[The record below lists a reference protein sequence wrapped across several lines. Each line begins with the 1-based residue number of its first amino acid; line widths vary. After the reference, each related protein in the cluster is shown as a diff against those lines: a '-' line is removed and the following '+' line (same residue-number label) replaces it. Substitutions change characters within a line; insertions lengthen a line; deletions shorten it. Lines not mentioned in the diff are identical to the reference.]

1 MNIGDHT
8 ESEIN
13 VANLNLASKAILDKL
28 NKVIRNV
35 DYNFDKYD
43 LGEAAKALYN
53 FVWNDF
59 ASWYV
64 EISKVDLQSDDEANK
79 INTKNVLIYTL
90 KAIIKMLHPFCPFIT
105 EELYQAL
112 PHDEESI
119 SISEWPK
126 ANPLFDDEQAS
137 LAFDDLCE
145 VITSI
150 RNERAKANKAPS
162 KPIDI
167 TISCKD
173 EDALNKLKA
182 AESYLI
188 KFTNPKNLVLTLE
201 QISSEGN
208 VLVVLSKANFY
219 IPYSDLVDAK
229 EAKAKL
235 EATKAKL
242 ENELNRS
249 RNMLNNPN
257 FTSKAPAQK
266 IENERAKLADY
277 EAQYKE
283 VCEAL
288 AKF

>member
-1 MNIGDHT
+1 MFFQT
-8 ESEIN
+8 SALTFSLPAFSSVLFFAESKTSWSL
-13 VANLNLASKAILDKL
+13 VSFAILDKL

-35 DYNFDKYD
+35 DYNFDKYE
-43 LGEAAKALYN
+43 LGEAAKTLYN

-112 PHDEESI
+112 PHAEESI

-126 ANPLFDDEQAS
+126 VNEAFDDEQAS

-173 EDALNKLKA
+173 EDALSKLQA
-182 AESYLI
+182 AWISFIEI
-188 KFTNPKNLVLTLE
+188 KSEFGHSNGLE
-201 QISSEGN
+201 TI
-208 VLVVLSKANFY
+208 LPSK
-219 IPYSDLVDAK
+219 
-229 EAKAKL
+229 
-235 EATKAKL
+235 
-242 ENELNRS
+242 
-249 RNMLNNPN
+249 
-257 FTSKAPAQK
+257 
-266 IENERAKLADY
+266 
-277 EAQYKE
+277 
-283 VCEAL
+283 
-288 AKF
+288 